1 MTAIILY
8 AALLLLA
15 ASVVVNRM
23 GERRVR
29 SARDEIAT
37 AEKDIRTMDQRVQE
51 ARKTLETTRG
61 TLGGLEEALAEAK
74 RQAEALERQLD
85 AVQQAPMELFHV
97 FDRLEAR
104 PGTIWEVTVRRAP
117 DALYT
122 SGAMAAS
129 WRDGRAYL
137 VVAANQKEALDRVAQ
152 RFPRVNGYEI
162 GPVLTCRLFLPK
174 DAAERKRA

>member
-15 ASVVVNRM
+15 ASVLVNRM

-29 SARDEIAT
+29 AARSELVT
-37 AEKDIRTMDQRVQE
+37 ADKDIRTFEQRVQE
-51 ARKTLETTRG
+51 ARKTLEATRAK
-61 TLGGLEEALAEAK
+61 LGGLEEALTEAK
-74 RQAEALERQLD
+74 RQAELLERQLD

-104 PGTIWEVTVRRAP
+104 PGTIWEVAVRRAP

-174 DAAERKRA
+174 DATERKRA

>member
-15 ASVVVNRM
+15 ASVLVNRM

-29 SARDEIAT
+29 ATREALAT
-37 AEKDIRTMDQRVQE
+37 ADKDIRTMEQRVQE
-51 ARKTLETTRG
+51 SRKTLEAARG
-61 TLGGLEEALAEAK
+61 KLGGLEEALVEAK
-74 RQAEALERQLD
+74 RQTEVLEGQLD
-85 AVQQAPMELFHV
+85 ALQQTPVELYHV

-122 SGAMAAS
+122 SAAMAAS
-129 WRDGRAYL
+129 WRDGRTYL
-137 VVAANQKEALDRVAQ
+137 IVASNQKEALDRAAQ
-152 RFPRVNGYEI
+152 RFPRVNGYEV
-162 GPVLTCRLFLPK
+162 GPVLTCRLFLAK
-174 DAAERKRA
+174 DAERKRA